1 MPWRRKSPCAY
12 ERSLPA
18 AGFVA
23 ITVSRT
29 RSMRRGRV
37 FKGAVVVERRSED
50 RRAGHKPPIVATAWG
65 SSVDVVIQ
73 QLLPIAQCNHALGA
87 ALVQLKLA

>member
-1 MPWRRKSPCAY
+1 MSRYAY

-29 RSMRRGRV
+29 GSMRHGRM
-37 FKGAVVVERRSED
+37 FKGIVVVERRSED
-50 RRAGHKPPIVATAWG
+50 RRTGHRPPVVATAWG
-65 SSVDVVIQ
+65 NSADVVIR
-73 QLLPIAQCNHALGA
+73 QLLPIAQCNHALGE
-87 ALVQLKLA
+87 ALIQLKLA